1 MRLKHHEKRVEGE
14 PRYNAETV
22 RQVAALAARLQSQQP
37 EGVTAQEMEAIG
49 AEVGLESVFIRQ
61 ALAHL
66 TGGQGAHTALAPRV
80 EREKRIARAAVWWSA
95 AWVMPVSAAILLPRW
110 VDGAFTAVLILL
122 GFAVYIATG
131 LLLSLGLDEG
141 APDGEPTAP
150 LPVEDPA
157 RHAS

>member
-1 MRLKHHEKRVEGE
+1 MRLKHHEKHVEGE

-22 RQVAALAARLQSQQP
+22 RKVASLAARLQSQQQ
-37 EGVTAQEMEAIG
+37 EGVTAQEMEAIA
-49 AEVGLESVFIRQ
+49 AEVGLESAFIRQ
-61 ALAHL
+61 ALARL
-66 TGGQGAHTALAPRV
+66 TGGQGTHTALAPRV

-131 LLLSLGLDEG
+131 LLLSLGLEEV
-141 APDGEPTAP
+141 APDGETAAPAP
-150 LPVEDPA
+150 LEDAA
-157 RHAS
+157 RSEK